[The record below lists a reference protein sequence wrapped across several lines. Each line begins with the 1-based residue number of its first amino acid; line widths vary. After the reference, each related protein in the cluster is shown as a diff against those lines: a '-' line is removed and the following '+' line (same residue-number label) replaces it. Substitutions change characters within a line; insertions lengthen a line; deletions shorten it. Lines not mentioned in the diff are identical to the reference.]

1 MKHSQPTALIGMMAL
16 AALLLLVTIPASG
29 IAAQEIA
36 PTPTPIPLVVRIE
49 AAVPQIAPGDSVTVS
64 VHIENAATLY
74 GLQVQCAV
82 DPTLLTGQSRL
93 DGDIFSG
100 ATSFFVDPGYQPNGT
115 WLVAATRLQPHP
127 AFSGNGTAFSLQ
139 YRALAAGTATLSCTA
154 LAADL
159 QTQIIPLQL
168 LTGSLSI
175 VGPTVEPTLPPPTE
189 TPIPTQEP
197 PTETP
202 TATPTEPVE
211 VTPEPTAEPPV
222 ETPTA
227 TPTEPL
233 PGSGVIQ
240 GVARYQSAV
249 DPSGIGVQLVADGS
263 LVTQVITGSD
273 GVYRFEAVAP
283 GTYIVLV
290 SAAQHL
296 ALVYTVTVTDAAPL
310 DLGTGILPAGDT
322 DDSQTIDLADAVL
335 VGSNFDL
342 SIPPAPAAADLN
354 RDGVIN
360 IMDLVLV
367 GGNFNLT
374 GPIAQP

>member
-1 MKHSQPTALIGMMAL
+1 MKHSQPTALIGMIAL
-16 AALLLLVTIPASG
+16 AALVMLVAIPFSG
-29 IAAQEIA
+29 SVAQEIV
-36 PTPTPIPLVVRIE
+36 PTPTPIPMVLRIE
-49 AAVPQIAPGDSVTVS
+49 AAVPQIAPGDTVTVS
-64 VHIENAATLY
+64 VRVENAANLY

-82 DPTLLTGQSRL
+82 DPALLTGQSRL

-115 WLVAATRLQPHP
+115 WLVAATRLQPNP
-127 AFSGNGTAFSLQ
+127 VFNGNGTAFSLQ
-139 YRALAAGTATLSCTA
+139 YRALAAGTVTLSCTA

-159 QTQIIPLQL
+159 DTRMIPLQL
-168 LTGSLSI
+168 LSGSITI
-175 VGPTVEPTLPPPTE
+175 VGPVVEPTLPPTE
-189 TPIPTQEP
+189 TPIPTEEP

-211 VTPEPTAEPPV
+211 VTPEPTAEPPT

-227 TPTEPL
+227 TPTEPVV
-233 PGSGVIQ
+233 GSGVIQ
-240 GVARYQSAV
+240 GIARYQSAV

-263 LVTQVITGSD
+263 LVTQIITGAD

-283 GTYIVLV
+283 GTYLVLV
-290 SAAQHL
+290 SAAQHI
-296 ALVYTVTVTDAAPL
+296 ALVYTVTVTDATPL
-310 DLGTGILPAGDT
+310 DLGTGFLPAGDT
-322 DDSQTIDLADAVL
+322 DGSQSIDLADAVL

-342 SIPPAPAAADLN
+342 SVPPAPAAADLN

-374 GPIAQP
+374 GPISQP